1 MITKIQKI
9 LLALL
14 LSVFI
19 TTQAFAAT
27 TFTSSQAASTVNPR
41 TCENG
46 LCYACGTYEITA
58 ALVVSDVVQMVR
70 VPAGA
75 YIQEVTLQTDDLDTA
90 GPAIVFDVGDGSVVD
105 RFIDACLSAQVAAND
120 VTCRINQ
127 MDGLNY
133 TYTAEDT
140 IDVIVATAPTTGA
153 TSGTILL
160 CVQYGMQGLQS

>member
-1 MITKIQKI
+1 MKQLIKI
-9 LLALL
+9 LALL
-14 LSVFI
+14 VFLPSL
-19 TTQAFAAT
+19 AFGAT

-46 LCYACGTYEITA
+46 ICAECGSYEITA
-58 ALVVSDVVQMVR
+58 ALVINDVIQMVR

-75 YIQEVTLQTDDLDTA
+75 YIQDIQLQTDDLDTA
-90 GPAIVFDVGDGSVVD
+90 GPAIVLDVGDGSVTD

-133 TYTAEDT
+133 NYAAEDT
-140 IDVIVATAPTTGA
+140 LDVLVATAPTTGA
-153 TSGTILL
+153 TSGTIVL
-160 CVQYGMQGLQS
+160 CVQYSMNGLQS